1 MSNALSEKQKI
12 YQSEI
17 DNALL
22 SYLPSKSTAPT
33 RLHEAMHYV
42 VFNGGKRV
50 RPVLVYAAGEALGA
64 QLSTLHAPAVA
75 VELIHAYSLTHDDLP
90 AMDDDDLRRGNPTCH
105 KAYDEATA
113 ILVGDAL
120 LTLAFDVLSQPCTT
134 DCATENLGSQLKM
147 IQILS
152 KASGA
157 AGMVGGQAIDFF
169 SVGKTLSLEELK
181 NMHAHKTGALI
192 NASVLMG
199 AHAANASQE
208 QIAKLSEYADCIGLS
223 FQIRDDIL
231 DVEGDTAIIGKP
243 QGADE
248 ALNKPTYPAL
258 LGLDGAKK
266 AALDLHDQAMQV
278 LNDFD
283 EKADTLRNLS
293 AYIVE
298 RNK

>member
-1 MSNALSEKQKI
+1 MLTLSDQFSK
-12 YQSEI
+12 YQTEV

-22 SYLPSKSTAPT
+22 ATLPSQESVPT

-50 RPVLVYAAGEALGA
+50 RPVLVYATGEALGSN
-64 QLSTLHAPAVA
+64 LSSLHAPAVA

-90 AMDDDDLRRGNPTCH
+90 AMDDDDLRRGKPTCH

-113 ILVGDAL
+113 ILTGDAL
-120 LTLAFDVLSQPCTT
+120 LTLAFDVLSQNSN
-134 DCATENLGSQLKM
+134 AEAENQLKM
-147 IQILS
+147 IRILA

-169 SVGKTLSLEELK
+169 SMGQVLSIDELK
-181 NMHAHKTGALI
+181 HMHAHKTGALI
-192 NASVLMG
+192 NASVLLG
-199 AHAANASQE
+199 ACAANADTK
-208 QIAKLSEYADCIGLS
+208 QINALSEYADCIGLS

-231 DVEGDTAIIGKP
+231 DVEGDTSIIGKS
-243 QGADE
+243 QGSDE

-258 LGLDGAKK
+258 LGLDGAKQ
-266 AALDLHDQAMQV
+266 AALDLHDKALV
-278 LNDFD
+278 ALDIFD

-293 AYIVE
+293 AYIVKRE
-298 RNK
+298 K